1 MIYQIYRLRKAVNSA
16 VGDFRRTA
24 PFLGR
29 IRCSIMNVAF
39 LKDGSTEIFLSE
51 SEADTYGIDY
61 IVENP
66 EKPRSTELLSQIIS
80 AALPEFK
87 NIKKG
92 SFTADFYRVR
102 GSGFKIIVKR
112 ERQPLKVRLRRIEIN
127 RAVKTGDAAVLLEY
141 LRAVRSV
148 CGNIRCSLFRQNG
161 MLFLVPE
168 RNFPQFYH
176 LGHEFTLGTVP
187 PHIAAALMR
196 HAEKISDDALKELCA
211 IF

>member
-1 MIYQIYRLRKAVNSA
+1 MK
-16 VGDFRRTA
+16 
-24 PFLGR
+24 
-29 IRCSIMNVAF
+29 VAF
-39 LKDGSTEIFLSE
+39 LKDGSSEIFLSE

-66 EKPRSTELLSQIIS
+66 EKPRSTKLLSQIIT

-87 NIKKG
+87 NIKQG

-112 ERQPLKVRLRRIEIN
+112 ERQPLKVRPRRIGIN
-127 RAVKTGDAAVLLEY
+127 RAVRTGDAAVLLEY

-168 RNFPQFYH
+168 CNFPQFYH
-176 LGHEFTLGTVP
+176 LGHEFALGTVP

-196 HAEKISDDALKELCA
+196 YAEMISDDALTELCA